1 LSDSASPAL
10 ITDPDQDGVIFVL
23 MPMRVWFSVRFKS
36 VI

>member
-23 MPMRVWFSVRFKS
+23 MPMRVWSSIRFNNE
-36 VI
+36 I

>member
-23 MPMRVWFSVRFKS
+23 MPMRVWSSIWFNHE
-36 VI
+36 I